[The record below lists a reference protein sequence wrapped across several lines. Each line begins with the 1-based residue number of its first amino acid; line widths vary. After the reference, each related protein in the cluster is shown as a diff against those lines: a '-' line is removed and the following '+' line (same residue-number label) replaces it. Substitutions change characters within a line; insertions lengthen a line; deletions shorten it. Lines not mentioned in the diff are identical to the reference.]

1 MDHFENVNEPAEPRR
16 IGVAAQF
23 EDEQSNKRSLS
34 PMALASLIAAV
45 VGLPLMGIASVI
57 ALVLG
62 VVALNQIADPTRNYS
77 GKGLAIAGIVVGITG
92 MLVAPLV
99 IVMILLTTSN
109 GYSAMRNA
117 SQGSTN
123 IRMIHQGMVIYAQ
136 SNKDHFP
143 GLNPNGSVNNIEVTN
158 RYDILLDANYISPG
172 QLIDFADNDPN
183 IQSATAIKPRKGPPF
198 YKVAPNNY
206 SYAMLSIDQP
216 GGRRDEWQDTSN
228 SQAIVLSDRNT
239 NPSDGSQPASIHDP
253 NPGWWEGNVGWND
266 GHTTYEMSADIAQT
280 QYGPSNH
287 STNDALF
294 VAPTNNDAL
303 MVHDGK

>member
-1 MDHFENVNEPAEPRR
+1 MDNLDNLNEPAEPRR
-16 IGVAAQF
+16 IGVAVAF
-23 EDEQSNKRSLS
+23 EDEQSGKRSLS

-45 VGLPLMGIASVI
+45 VGLPFMGIASVI

-77 GKGLAIAGIVVGITG
+77 GKGLAIAGILVGITG

-158 RYDILLDANYISPG
+158 RYDMLLNGNYISPS

-183 IQSATAIKPRKGPPF
+183 IQSATAIKPRKGPSF

-266 GHTTYEMSADIAQT
+266 GHTTYEASANVRNTHYA
-280 QYGPSNH
+280 
-287 STNDALF
+287 STHFNPADALF
-294 VAPTNNDAL
+294 VAPTTDDAL
-303 MVHDGK
+303 MVHVGK